1 MPPSPRPARP
11 DANISRLP
19 ARSSARPRLD
29 GSEPPGRDHQP
40 TRAPC
45 AGERQ
50 VRQPRQPDRR
60 QDRGREGRPPCLR
73 HLDHGSD
80 DARSGDGRRHRHP
93 RRRRRGRG
101 RTHSTRGARRSQI
114 RRRVMPRQVTAFSNA
129 TVKLLR
135 SLRDKKARR
144 SEGLFLAEG
153 LRILTEARDSGR
165 LPEIVAFS
173 AEGARHP
180 LAAEIIAATEAAGGD
195 AVETTPDIL
204 TKMSGK
210 DNPQM
215 LLGAYRQPATSL
227 EAIDR
232 PKAPLWIVAQALRDP
247 GNIGTI
253 LRTGDAAGAG
263 GLILIDD
270 SADPFSVEAVRA
282 SMGALFTQDIATAR
296 WEDFVTWLRSGEGQ
310 LVGTS
315 LKATHDYLEAEYR
328 QPTFLLIGN
337 EQQGLPSDYEAECDL
352 LVKIP
357 MAGRADSL
365 NAAMAAAV
373 MAFAITASW
382 R

>member
-1 MPPSPRPARP
+1 M
-11 DANISRLP
+11 
-19 ARSSARPRLD
+19 
-29 GSEPPGRDHQP
+29 
-40 TRAPC
+40 
-45 AGERQ
+45 
-50 VRQPRQPDRR
+50 V
-60 QDRGREGRPPCLR
+60 
-73 HLDHGSD
+73 
-80 DARSGDGRRHRHP
+80 
-93 RRRRRGRG
+93 
-101 RTHSTRGARRSQI
+101 
-114 RRRVMPRQVTAFSNA
+114 RQVTAFSNS

-144 SEGLFLAEG
+144 SEGLLLAEG
-153 LRILTEARDSGR
+153 LRILAEARDSGR

-173 AEGARHP
+173 AEGAKHP

-195 AVETTPDIL
+195 AIETTPDIL
-204 TKMSGK
+204 SKMSGK

-215 LLGAYRQPATSL
+215 LLGAYRQPDTSL
-227 EAIDR
+227 EKIDR
-232 PKAPLWIVAQALRDP
+232 AAAPLWIVAQALRDP

-282 SMGALFTQDIATAR
+282 SMGALFTQTIAAAR
-296 WEDFVTWLRSGEGQ
+296 WPEFVEWMRRGEGQ

-315 LKATHDYLEAEYR
+315 LKATDDYLDAEYR
-328 QPTFLLIGN
+328 QPCFLLIGN
-337 EQQGLPSDYEAECDL
+337 EQQGLPADYEAECDL

-365 NAAMAAAV
+365 NAAMATAV
-373 MAFAITASW
+373 MAFAIQASW